1 MEYLEL
7 QNLTFEEIKKMKKR
21 EFKNLVKQKVM
32 EKTFTKLQNV
42 KKCHSKVRHL
52 EHETIVMQKYLQ
64 PNTVKMSIQEAQL
77 IFKLRCQVTN
87 VKTNLKGKY
96 DELKCMT
103 CRLEEENQKH
113 IIQECK
119 ILNKETEKIEYEELF
134 NGTVK
139 EKIRIA
145 RKFKKNYEIL
155 SEEND

>member
-1 MEYLEL
+1 
-7 QNLTFEEIKKMKKR
+7 
-21 EFKNLVKQKVM
+21 
-32 EKTFTKLQNV
+32 
-42 KKCHSKVRHL
+42 
-52 EHETIVMQKYLQ
+52 
-64 PNTVKMSIQEAQL
+64 MSIEEAQF

-96 DELKCMT
+96 DELECMA

-155 SEEND
+155 SEENDWHLKDKELDDFLPKWDHVTEWLFLSAVA